1 MTEVLRPSIYGA
13 QHPVVHLGKS
23 CNSSKSSDVCSNNN
37 GSSSDDAYIVVG
49 HCCESGDL
57 FTCAPGEPETLLSR
71 SLISSS
77 SSSSAAAANANA
89 KSQSISCI
97 EIGDLKNY
105 NSFPEAPE
113 VLIDTDGKIHV
124 IRGKQTLDQIIENEI
139 PFRKV
144 GSK

>member
-13 QHPVVHLGKS
+13 QHPIVHFGKG
-23 CNSSKSSDVCSNNN
+23 NSADKSTVCSNGN
-37 GSSSDDAYIVVG
+37 SDNSYVVVG

-57 FTCAPGEPETLLSR
+57 FTCAPSEPETLKSR
-71 SLISSS
+71 PLISPSS
-77 SSSSAAAANANA
+77 PS
-89 KSQSISCI
+89 KCI
-97 EIGDLKNY
+97 EIGDLVSIEGAGAYCSSMSTKNY

-113 VLIDTDGKIHV
+113 VMIDTNGKFHV
-124 IRGKQTLDQIIENEI
+124 IRRKQTLDQIIENEI